1 MAIRFG
7 TDGIRGHAGQ
17 GAITAETAAAVGR
30 SAARWALDAG
40 TGRVVI
46 GRDTRP
52 SGPMLEDAVSAG
64 VAAAGGE
71 ARIAGVLPTAAIAH
85 ALAEGLADTGVMIT
99 ASHNPWPDNGFKV
112 LLPGGRKPDDADAA
126 RLEEWIAEPSTLHAT
141 GSQLDISRTAAQ
153 AYRSALRSAAG
164 DLSALGRRAIA
175 VDLANGAASSMVNF
189 LRDLVP
195 GQTVILGADGGPTNE
210 GVGSEHPEA
219 LCAAVVEHGCYAG
232 IAVDGD
238 ADRCRLVDGRGE
250 VVAGDAL
257 AWLLAYHGKVDALAV
272 TVMSNQGLEASL
284 PGVRL
289 VRTPVGD
296 RHLAAA
302 MRADGLP
309 LGAEESG
316 HVLFADGLVAGD
328 GLLTGLRAL
337 ALAARHGPLHEVL
350 VGYRPLPRQ
359 LAKVRVARRPPLH
372 EVPALVAA
380 CAAGEARLGEHGRVF
395 IRYSGTEPVLRVLV
409 EGAEEAVGPVLDAVV
424 AAAREALS

>member
-30 SAARWALDAG
+30 SAARWAQDAG

-126 RLEEWIAEPSTLHAT
+126 RLEEWIAEPPTLHAT

-284 PGVRL
+284 PGVRV

-328 GLLTGLRAL
+328 GLLTGLRASSW
-337 ALAARHGPLHEVL
+337 ATARC
-350 VGYRPLPRQ
+350 RASSRRS
-359 LAKVRVARRPPLH
+359 AWRAVRRFTRCRRSWRRARRGRRGS
-372 EVPALVAA
+372 ASMVACSSA
-380 CAAGEARLGEHGRVF
+380 TRAPSRCSGCWSKAPRRRSGRCSTRWWRRRARRCHEARQHPR
-395 IRYSGTEPVLRVLV
+395 R
-409 EGAEEAVGPVLDAVV
+409 GP
-424 AAAREALS
+424 